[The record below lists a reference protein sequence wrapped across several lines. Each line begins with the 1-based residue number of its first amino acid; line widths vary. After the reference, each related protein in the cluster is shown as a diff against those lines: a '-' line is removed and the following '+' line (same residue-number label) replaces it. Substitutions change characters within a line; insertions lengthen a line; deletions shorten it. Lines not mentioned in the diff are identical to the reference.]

1 MHKLVALIYVLL
13 LISCNVNN
21 EVEVGEMK
29 SLSGIWHENDPVS
42 FQLPQLDSLKKYDV
56 FLHLRNT
63 NEYPYNNIFLIV
75 NMDFPHGKTVTDTL
89 EYRMAAPDGTWLGN
103 GIGNVKESKLWY
115 KEGVTFFESGNY
127 NLSVSHAVRNNGS
140 VGGVSELKGITEV
153 GYSIQEVTE

>member
-1 MHKLVALIYVLL
+1 MHNRVLL
-13 LISCNVNN
+13 IIGLLLFMACDTQN
-21 EVEVGEMK
+21 EVGEMK
-29 SLSGIWHENDPVS
+29 SIIGGWKINDEVQ
-42 FQLPQLDSLKKYDV
+42 FTLPRLDSLKQYDV

-75 NMDFPHGKTVTDTL
+75 TMNFPHGKTITDTL

-127 NLSVSHAVRNNGS
+127 SLTVSQAVRNNGN
-140 VGGVSELKGITEV
+140 VAGVSELKGITEV
-153 GYSIQEVTE
+153 GYSIQEALK